1 MLDRKEDAVTAML
14 LSLVTVTRNPLPML
28 VWAALIVVLAGIG
41 FATAFL
47 GLIVAI
53 PILGHATW
61 HAYRA
66 MIPPQKA

>member
-1 MLDRKEDAVTAML
+1 
-14 LSLVTVTRNPLPML
+14 
-28 VWAALIVVLAGIG
+28 LIVVLAGIG

-47 GLIVAI
+47 GLVVAI

-66 MIPPQKA
+66 MIPPQKARAGPADAGNRRPDPPVQRSQRPA